1 MREQENQ
8 NLSNK
13 ESIMTAVGMVLAGIG
28 FLVVG
33 GIEGLA
39 QTSAGLLAGVVPMIF
54 GAGFIGVAGMYLFG
68 AAGEH
73 MA

>member
-1 MREQENQ
+1 MREQGNQ
-8 NLSNK
+8 NHTSV
-13 ESIMTAVGMVLAGIG
+13 ESIMTAVGMILAGIG

-54 GAGFIGVAGMYLFG
+54 GAGFIGVAGMYLIG
-68 AAGEH
+68 TAGECI
-73 MA
+73 